1 MDIPHFATGVEG
13 STEAQRLIASFGKRE
28 SFGENTGSNNVDN
41 SSHTTTEI
49 HNHFNITA
57 YGELP
62 NKTVKNIT
70 EKISR
75 ELKNMNDRKIMI
87 EGRRCIE
94 TRKLLFEWCA

>member
-75 ELKNMNDRKIMI
+75 ELKNMNDRKII
-87 EGRRCIE
+87 NRGE
-94 TRKLLFEWCA
+94 KVH